1 MGYGVWGVG
10 YGVSRSGAPL
20 MWMDLVASSHTPHPI
35 PHTPISNSLCGPFCL
50 CYTLGYSGRTQ
61 TLPHRLRLAAVPA
74 RRSEHFA
81 STQTARTGG
90 GLFVETT
97 MIEVTIDSIR
107 VSLMS
112 QNRIVVLREDEGER
126 FLPIWIGPFE
136 ADSIT
141 MQLQGMEVHR
151 PLTHDLLKNVI
162 ETLGAEVLH
171 IIINGLEKN
180 TYFARIVLD
189 VDGDSVEI
197 DSRPSDAIA
206 LAVRVSAPIYVTEE
220 VMDTAAL
227 QPEEE
232 MNMGEAG
239 ETRATREAAT
249 EQDDDL
255 GAFSDFLDGLDL
267 DNLLGN
273 S

>member
-1 MGYGVWGVG
+1 
-10 YGVSRSGAPL
+10 
-20 MWMDLVASSHTPHPI
+20 
-35 PHTPISNSLCGPFCL
+35 
-50 CYTLGYSGRTQ
+50 
-61 TLPHRLRLAAVPA
+61 
-74 RRSEHFA
+74 
-81 STQTARTGG
+81 
-90 GLFVETT
+90 

-126 FLPIWIGPFE
+126 YLPIWIGPFE

-141 MQLQGMEVHR
+141 MQLQGMEIQR

-171 IIINGLEKN
+171 ILINGLERN

-220 VMDTAAL
+220 VMEQAGL

-232 MNMGEAG
+232 MNLAEGEGAT
-239 ETRATREAAT
+239 ETPAKEAA
-249 EQDDDL
+249 EGEEDL
-255 GAFSDFLDGLDL
+255 GAFRDFVEGLDL

-273 S
+273 P

>member
-1 MGYGVWGVG
+1 
-10 YGVSRSGAPL
+10 
-20 MWMDLVASSHTPHPI
+20 
-35 PHTPISNSLCGPFCL
+35 
-50 CYTLGYSGRTQ
+50 
-61 TLPHRLRLAAVPA
+61 
-74 RRSEHFA
+74 
-81 STQTARTGG
+81 
-90 GLFVETT
+90 

-112 QNRIVVLREDEGER
+112 QNRIVVLREEDGER

-162 ETLGAEVLH
+162 ETLGAEVRH
-171 IIINGLEKN
+171 ILISGLERN
-180 TYFARIVLD
+180 TYFARIILD

-220 VMDTAAL
+220 VMEQAGL

-232 MNMGEAG
+232 MSLGEG
-239 ETRATREAAT
+239 ESAQKSGESA
-249 EQDDDL
+249 EGEEDL
-255 GAFSDFLDGLDL
+255 GAFKDFVEGLDL
-267 DNLLGN
+267 DSLLGN
-273 S
+273 P